1 MIQNVLIYANSLRDV
16 GYTYTQE
23 VIRFLLQHGITVYV
37 AEPNQDLLGAAD
49 NLHSDR
55 EIDKSQLDL
64 AIVLGGDGTMI
75 LAVHYLLGSNVPIIG
90 VNLGHLGY
98 MTEIEPDDFETPLA
112 ELLAGR
118 YKVEQRMMMEAQ
130 VHHEGKEPDH
140 TYYAVNDFVI
150 HRDLL
155 DSLLHVQAYVNKEY
169 LAEFRSD
176 GVIVSSPCGSTA
188 YNFSAGGPI
197 LSPVADNLIL
207 TPLCSHAMLDRSVV
221 LRGDDELSFYLGSYT
236 RADHAAFSID
246 GSQTIFVGERSW
258 ITIRK
263 SQHYFPL
270 AKVGKRSFYEIVQK
284 KMRP

>member
-1 MIQNVLIYANSLRDV
+1 MNPKLI
-16 GYTYTQE
+16 
-23 VIRFLLQHGITVYV
+23 FLDI
-37 AEPNQDLLGAAD
+37 
-49 NLHSDR
+49 
-55 EIDKSQLDL
+55 
-64 AIVLGGDGTMI
+64 DGT
-75 LAVHYLLGSNVPIIG
+75 LTAPGSNTPPESALAAIRRARE
-90 VNLGHLGY
+90 NGHKIFLCSGRNPAMLSPLMKYQFEGAVAGAGGY
-98 MTEIEPDDFETPLA
+98 VFAGEKILYDCPMEPDDFETPLA

-130 VHHEGKEPDH
+130 VRHEGKEPDH